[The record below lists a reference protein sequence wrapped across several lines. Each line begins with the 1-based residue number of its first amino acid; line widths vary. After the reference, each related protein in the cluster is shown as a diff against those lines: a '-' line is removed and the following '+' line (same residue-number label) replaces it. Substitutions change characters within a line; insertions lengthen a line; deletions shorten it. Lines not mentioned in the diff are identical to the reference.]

1 MICWMTALAL
11 LLTAVPALA
20 VQGDAIIA
28 RYGLDGFNDSV
39 RGVCAVGEE
48 IWLQGGGNED
58 VYVYDTITGEMTACP
73 WDEATYAAMNG

>member
-39 RGVCAVGEE
+39 RGGR
-48 IWLQGGGNED
+48 GNLASGRRE
-58 VYVYDTITGEMTACP
+58 
-73 WDEATYAAMNG
+73 